1 VSSCFFKTVVAFVIY
16 FRECLN
22 EIGWQKRIE
31 SEQIDLEM
39 HPQIAEMSCTKQFC
53 LVNTAEHAPEICN
66 EFVTVFM
73 EQNKNLVEINKPD

>member
-1 VSSCFFKTVVAFVIY
+1 MSSCFFKTVVAFVIY